1 MIAYPIIYC
10 VVDLENRGLSREGLY
25 RVPGR
30 KDHAQSVLNELRTS
44 RGIPKLAFQEAEVV
58 ADVIKSFLRE
68 LRDPLVP
75 KSSREEFIRAAQ
87 TGNILALNVAVCD
100 LPQTN
105 RDTLSYLMLHLQRVE
120 ALKDVNKMSAENIAR
135 CMAIPIMGQTA
146 YPRGDIHMA
155 SNDAREKER
164 CVLQMLRMSSVS
176 SSTFVALKFSESLPY
191 LIIGF
196 KFLESDSSGDAA
208 AYGATPASA
217 PPYEEIGRVPASA
230 PPYESAVD
238 QSMLGPLTK
247 SPAPNLLRPIPRRPK
262 KFFDS
267 PKYDI

>member
-1 MIAYPIIYC
+1 MIAYPVIYC

-44 RGIPKLAFQEAEVV
+44 RGIPKLAFQEIEVI

-87 TGNILALNVAVCD
+87 SNNILALNVAVCD

-105 RDTLSYLMLHLQRVE
+105 RDTLSYLMLHLQKVE
-120 ALKDVNKMSAENIAR
+120 ALKDVNKMTGENIAR
-135 CMAIPIMGQTA
+135 CMAIPIMGQTT
-146 YPRGDIHMA
+146 YPRGDIHIA

-164 CVLQMLRMSSVS
+164 SVLQMLRMS
-176 SSTFVALKFSESLPY
+176 PDY
-191 LIIGF
+191 WRQ
-196 KFLESDSSGDAA
+196 FLEPDSSEENAA
-208 AYGATPASA
+208 PYGATPASA

-230 PPYESAVD
+230 PPYEPCVD
-238 QSMLGPLTK
+238 QSMLGPLTNSPK
-247 SPAPNLLRPIPRRPK
+247 SNIVRPIPRRPK
-262 KFFDS
+262 KFFDT
-267 PKYDI
+267 PKYDNL